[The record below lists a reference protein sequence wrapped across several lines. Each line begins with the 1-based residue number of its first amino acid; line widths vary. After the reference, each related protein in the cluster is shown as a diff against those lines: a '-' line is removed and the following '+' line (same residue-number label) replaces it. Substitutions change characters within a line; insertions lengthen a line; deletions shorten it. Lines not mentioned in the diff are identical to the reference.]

1 MVKLVEFFHNSD
13 LPEKILPPIDFDVA
27 EDLVVFMRNDPV
39 FYRKSLFPAVETVK
53 STDPMDTTAL
63 QNVVTQGLD
72 KYCEKFQIP
81 HPKTELLTDGD
92 ISSIVERLVAEEI
105 KGEGD
110 LNESQS
116 LWDRIWNGPEDN
128 FKKMQAAVVAMYA
141 RTRRNPKSD
150 PAPYMTMLKKQFP
163 DDKPFDMRR
172 AIEKA
177 DI

>member
-39 FYRKSLFPAVETVK
+39 FYRKSLFPAIETVK

-63 QNVVTQGLD
+63 QNVVAQGLG
-72 KYCEKFQIP
+72 KYCEKFHIP
-81 HPKTELLTDGD
+81 HPKTELLTDAD

-110 LNESQS
+110 LNEGVMHMLRRWFTGDPQAKSW
-116 LWDRIWNGPEDN
+116 LEKYNIDPKAAE
-128 FKKMQAAVVAMYA
+128 KMVGSEVRQKYLNRYIGIQKAAA
-141 RTRRNPKSD
+141 
-150 PAPYMTMLKKQFP
+150 
-163 DDKPFDMRR
+163 
-172 AIEKA
+172 
-177 DI
+177 